1 MNSFT
6 AREVE
11 IAANLA
17 AVARRISNAA
27 EICGRKAEEITLIVV
42 TKTYPVS
49 DVKILYDLGVR
60 NFGENRDQEGAI
72 KAPALPNDAIWHFQ
86 GQIQSNKLKSI
97 ASWAQVIHSIDD
109 LSHAKKLDSLS
120 LEKEIFIQVSLDGT
134 TNSEV
139 RGGVEIDQVSGL
151 ISEVL
156 KLPNLNILGL
166 MAVAPLARQPVLA
179 FEKLAKLADQIRRAH
194 PDISKVSAGMSN
206 DFEEA
211 IGQGATHI
219 RIGSQIL
226 GVR

>member
-86 GQIQSNKLKSI
+86 GQIQSNKMKSI

-120 LEKEIFIQVSLDGT
+120 LEKEIFIQVSLDGM

-139 RGGVEIDQVSGL
+139 RGGVEIDQVSGF

-194 PDISKVSAGMSN
+194 PDISKVSAVMSN